1 MNMVRLIE
9 ENVRPRFSTPP
20 ANTVVV
26 GMSGGVDSSTA
37 AALLQA
43 QDWRVI
49 GLTMQLWDQRRMRDA
64 DPSAPEGVEGRCC
77 SSNDVYD
84 ARRVAE
90 HLDFPFYVVN
100 YERQFEEKVVR
111 PFVAEYAAGRTPI
124 PCTLCNNHVKFDQ
137 LLRTAREIGA
147 ERLATGHYARVE
159 LDAGS
164 GRYVLRRALDESKDQ
179 SYFLFGLTQEQLS
192 RTLFPLGSLRKEE
205 VRELARNYR
214 LPVAAKPESQEI
226 CFVPGGDYS
235 RFIDAYREADH
246 EGGRREQDEGEGEIG
261 GEVVAADG
269 RVLGRHDGLHRFT
282 VGQRKGLGIATGEP
296 LYVISLDANTR
307 RVTVG
312 DGRALQSRICFT
324 RDNNWIA
331 LERPMERPSL
341 GMRVEAKIRHKHVPA
356 PATIYPEGDSV
367 RVEFDEPQRAITP
380 GQAAVFYQ
388 GDLVLGGGW
397 IERVVGS

>member
-1 MNMVRLIE
+1 MPLTSKE
-9 ENVRPRFSTPP
+9 HPP
-20 ANTVVV
+20 LFAPECENTVVV

-43 QDWRVI
+43 QNLRVV

-64 DPSAPEGVEGRCC
+64 DPSAPESVEGRCC

-100 YERQFEEKVVR
+100 YERQFEETVVR

-159 LDAGS
+159 FDAGR
-164 GRYVLRRALDESKDQ
+164 GRYLLRRGLGETKDQ
-179 SYFLFGLTQEQLS
+179 SYFLFRLTQEQLS
-192 RTLFPLGSLRKEE
+192 RTLFPLGELRKEE
-205 VRELARNYR
+205 VRELARSYR

-235 RFIDAYREADH
+235 RFLDAYR
-246 EGGRREQDEGEGEIG
+246 REQGDGDGDRGGEI
-261 GEVVAADG
+261 VAADG
-269 RVLGRHDGLHRFT
+269 SVLGRHDGLHRFT

-296 LYVISLDANTR
+296 LYVISLDAATR

-312 DGRALQSRICFT
+312 GDQALRAQVCFT
-324 RDNNWIA
+324 HDNNWIA
-331 LERPMERPSL
+331 VERPSPGL
-341 GMRVEAKIRHKHVPA
+341 RVQAKIRHKHVPA
-356 PATIYPEGDSV
+356 PATLFPEGDSV
-367 RVEFDEPQRAITP
+367 RIEFDEPQRAITP

-388 GDLVLGGGW
+388 GDLVVGGGW
-397 IERVVGS
+397 IERVEA